1 MKSQLNELKD
11 AARGAI
17 QAKGDLDA
25 IKDNQLK
32 SSIELLKSWDVY
44 DNLKLTHIEGL

>member
-32 SSIELLKSWDVY
+32 SAIELLKSWEI
-44 DNLKLTHIEGL
+44 LRHLEKK